1 MASNRAD
8 AKSTRAQPAPREF
21 DDEVL
26 ELVAERFQ
34 VLAEPM
40 RLRILNHLR
49 DGEMTVGALVEATG
63 GRQANISR
71 HLGALL
77 AQGFV
82 SRRKE
87 GVFAYYRIQDPGIF
101 ELCALVCDSLQARLR
116 ARQDALGGGEP
127 RAG

>member
-1 MASNRAD
+1 MASKRPSGTERGAD
-8 AKSTRAQPAPREF
+8 PSRREF
-21 DDEVL
+21 DDRLL
-26 ELVAERFQ
+26 ELVAERFR

-49 DGEMTVGALVEATG
+49 EGEMTVGALVEATG

-71 HLGALL
+71 HLSALL

-87 GVFAYYRIQDPGIF
+87 GVFAYYGIQDPGIF
-101 ELCALVCDSLQARLR
+101 DLCELVCDSLQTRLE
-116 ARQDALGGGEP
+116 ARQRALGSS
-127 RAG
+127 